1 MLGVTI
7 VGWKQRD
14 LAMERL
20 AARFGPRL
28 FMSLGPA
35 IMALGLG
42 WLARIPADSQ
52 AWVLVAASVDT
63 SSHQFRTAVA
73 PLNQPP
79 EDVSPQLRAA
89 TTQASTEAFHLAML
103 VAAGLMLAGAA
114 VNALGIRNPAPAGR
128 HLGPA
133 AEQPPPESGAGTPRR
148 LIPRGVGMWRGCP

>member
-79 EDVSPQLRAA
+79 EDVSP
-89 TTQASTEAFHLAML
+89 
-103 VAAGLMLAGAA
+103 
-114 VNALGIRNPAPAGR
+114 PAPR
-128 HLGPA
+128 
-133 AEQPPPESGAGTPRR
+133 PPPSLSRGPPQATATGGPDRPRPIQ
-148 LIPRGVGMWRGCP
+148 LTSLGVSTWHHT